1 MRYLPLSDADRS
13 EMLRVV
19 GASSIDELFRDVPE
33 ALRLNGPIEGLPMHA
48 SEMAVERHMGA
59 LSRKNM
65 VAGDVPFFLGCG
77 AYKHHIP
84 ASVDHIIQRGEYL
97 TSYTPYQPEIAQGTL
112 QMLFEFQTQVARLL
126 GCEVAN
132 ASMYDGSTAMWKAIV
147 MAPPIPRRNKSI
159 ISSGVHP
166 HYVSVATTMAK
177 FTEDNLKTALPELT
191 AETDAEHLIAAI
203 DGETSAVVVQ
213 YPDILGRITDLTPI
227 AEAAHAAG
235 ALLIA
240 VVTEPV
246 ALGLIRSPG
255 EMGADIVVG
264 EGQSIGVGLQFGGPY
279 VGLFA
284 TREKYVRQMPGRLAG
299 ETLDAKGK
307 RGFVL
312 TLSTREQH
320 IRREKATSNICTN
333 SGLCA
338 LAFTVHMTLLGE
350 QGLRALAGLNHAKAA
365 AAAER
370 LARVPGV
377 SLVNDSFFNEFT
389 LKLPVEA
396 RPAVHAMVERNVLG
410 GVSLGRLYPGV
421 EGLRNGLVVAGT
433 GTVTDEDIHSF
444 EAALRGGGGAGGGGG
459 GGGRGGAAA
468 APRAQ
473 RPAGAG
479 GGGRRR
485 GGRGPGPAP
494 GPARPGLGPPGARRR
509 RGAAPPPARPAG
521 VPLRPLLRSP

>member
-13 EMLRVV
+13 EMLKVI
-19 GASSIDELFRDVPE
+19 GAGSVDELFSDVPE
-33 ALRLNGPIEGLPMHA
+33 DARLNGPIHGLPMHA
-48 SEMAVERHMGA
+48 SEMSVERQLGA
-59 LSRKNM
+59 MAKKNM
-65 VAGDVPFFLGCG
+65 VAGEVPFFLGCG

-84 ASVDHIIQRGEYL
+84 ASVDHLIQRGEFL
-97 TSYTPYQPEIAQGTL
+97 TAYTPYQPEIAQGTL
-112 QMLFEFQTQVARLL
+112 QVLFEFQSQVARLL

-132 ASMYDGSTAMWKAIV
+132 ASMYDGSTACWEAIGMARRITRRTKAIL
-147 MAPPIPRRNKSI
+147 
-159 ISSGVHP
+159 SSGLHP
-166 HYVSVATTMAK
+166 HYVAVCATMAK
-177 FTEDNLKTALPELT
+177 FTGDTLDLAEPELT
-191 AETDAEHLIAAI
+191 AATDAERLIASI

-227 AEAAHAAG
+227 AEAAHAKG

-284 TREKYVRQMPGRLAG
+284 CREKHVRQMPGRLAG
-299 ETLDAKGK
+299 ETVDAEGK

-338 LAFTVHMTLLGE
+338 LAFSIHMTLLGE
-350 QGLRALAGLNHAKAA
+350 KGLRQLAALNHERAVEVAG
-365 AAAER
+365 R
-370 LARVPGV
+370 LAAIPGV
-377 SLVNDSFFNEFT
+377 ELVNDSLFNEFT
-389 LKLPVEA
+389 LRLPVEA
-396 RPAVHAMVERNVLG
+396 RPAVHAMVEKGVLG

-421 EGLRNGLVVAGT
+421 TALANGLVIA
-433 GTVTDEDIHSF
+433 VTEVVSDEDIDAL
-444 EAALRGGGGAGGGGG
+444 EAALTEVCA
-459 GGGRGGAAA
+459 
-468 APRAQ
+468 
-473 RPAGAG
+473 
-479 GGGRRR
+479 
-485 GGRGPGPAP
+485 
-494 GPARPGLGPPGARRR
+494 
-509 RGAAPPPARPAG
+509 
-521 VPLRPLLRSP
+521 